1 MRAGTMAD
9 LPAIAE
15 IYAHYVL
22 GTVATFEMRTPDVA
36 EWRRRFAAI
45 TAAGLPFLV
54 AEEDGRV
61 AGYAYCSPWKT
72 RPAYRHTV
80 ENSIYL
86 APWALGRGLGGNLL
100 DELLSACR
108 ARDLREVIA
117 VIADTGDQS
126 SPALHRSR
134 GFTDAGRLRHVGHKH
149 DRWIDTVLMQLSLH
163 PGEKHA
169 GKEVVHAREEAVH
182 AGKEA
187 VHAGKE
193 AAHAGEKEVADAG
206 MGKVGGAL

>member
-1 MRAGTMAD
+1 M
-9 LPAIAE
+9 
-15 IYAHYVL
+15 
-22 GTVATFEMRTPDVA
+22 
-36 EWRRRFAAI
+36 
-45 TAAGLPFLV
+45 
-54 AEEDGRV
+54 
-61 AGYAYCSPWKT
+61 
-72 RPAYRHTV
+72 

-100 DELLSACR
+100 DELLSAYR

-169 GKEVVHAREEAVH
+169 GKEVVHAGKEAAH

-187 VHAGKE
+187 AHAGKEAAHAGKEAAHAGKEAAHAGKE

>member
-1 MRAGTMAD
+1 MVRAGTAAD

-22 GTVATFEMRTPDVA
+22 GSVATFEMQAPDAA
-36 EWRRRFAAI
+36 EWRRRFDAI

-61 AGYAYCSPWKT
+61 AGYAYCSPWKP
-72 RPAYRHTV
+72 RPAYRQTV

-86 APWALGRGLGGNLL
+86 APWALGRGLGGHLL

-108 ARDLREVIA
+108 ALHLREIIA
-117 VIADTGDQS
+117 VIADTADPS

-134 GFTDAGRLRHVGHKH
+134 GFTDAGRLRRVGYKH
-149 DRWIDTVLMQLSLH
+149 DRWIDTLLLQLSLH
-163 PGEKHA
+163 SGEKHA
-169 GKEVVHAREEAVH
+169 GKE
-182 AGKEA
+182 
-187 VHAGKE
+187 
-193 AAHAGEKEVADAG
+193 EVA
-206 MGKVGGAL
+206 